1 MGLWGASQAVAFA
14 LGGVLSAAA
23 VDLVRYALGS
33 PSGAYAAVFVA
44 QAILFLMAGVL
55 ALGIGAVALPRPDT
69 RRTDSVDSEPVI
81 RVPDALK
88 AS

>member
-14 LGGVLSAAA
+14 LGGLLSAAA

-44 QAILFLMAGVL
+44 QAILFLMAGGL
-55 ALGIGAVALPRPDT
+55 AVGIGAVALLRPDT
-69 RRTDSVDSEPVI
+69 RTESVDSEPVI
-81 RVPDALK
+81 DAHRALK
-88 AS
+88 VS